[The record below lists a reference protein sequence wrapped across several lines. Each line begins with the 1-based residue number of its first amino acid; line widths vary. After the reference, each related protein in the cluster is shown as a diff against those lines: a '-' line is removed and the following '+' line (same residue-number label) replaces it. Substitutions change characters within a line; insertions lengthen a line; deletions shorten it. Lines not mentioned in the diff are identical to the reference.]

1 MATQQKRMDISEL
14 DFDNIKENLKVFLR
28 SQSEFT
34 DYDFEGS
41 GMNILLDTL
50 AYNTHYQAFNANML
64 ANEMFLDSSSL
75 RSSVVSHAKTLG
87 YEPRSVSAP
96 TATVNI
102 ILNNVSNATRTLSA
116 GTVFTTSVDGEDY
129 QFVVI
134 DDVTKSKQAN
144 NIVFRDIKIY
154 EGTFVTQRYTVDSS
168 DADQR
173 FVINDNRVDTSTL
186 KVSVQNSASD
196 TTTTTYTKAT
206 DITELT
212 DTSKVFFLQEVESGR
227 FEVYFGDGV
236 VSSSI
241 SDGNIVLIKYVATN
255 VEDANGANT
264 FASSGAIDGETSV
277 TITTIDFAEGGT
289 QRESIP
295 SIKLNAPLDYA
306 SQGRCVTANDYSVF
320 ARKLFPQTKSVSVF
334 GGENGSF
341 DSSLGVVSTQEFG
354 KVFISIRSTTGNNLT
369 ITQKDNLVSD
379 LQKFNVASITP
390 VIIDPE
396 VTDIIMESVF
406 QFNSSQTTKSRETLV
421 TEVTNIISN
430 YNENTLNDFNKM
442 FRYSELTGLIDD
454 NDTSILN
461 NGAKIYLAKEISPTI
476 GTAESHDLNFN
487 NPFFYPHQGHS
498 GSLGGV
504 VASTGFKV
512 SGDATNVQFFDE
524 DGKGNLRRFYL
535 VGTTRTYVDNSA
547 GVINYDEGTIKV
559 NSINLTSI
567 DDVDGVNS
575 TSIRFV
581 IVPRSK
587 DIKAVR
593 NQLLNIDLQNTTV
606 VGKVDTISVGQ
617 AGAASTF
624 ATTPTMPNA
633 SQSF

>member
-454 NDTSILN
+454 NDASILN